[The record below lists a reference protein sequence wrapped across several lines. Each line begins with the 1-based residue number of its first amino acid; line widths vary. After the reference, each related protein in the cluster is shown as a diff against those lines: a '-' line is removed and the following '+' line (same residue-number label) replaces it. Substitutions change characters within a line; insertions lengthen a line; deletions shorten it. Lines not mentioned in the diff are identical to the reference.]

1 MISIKKYNDKLQ
13 YDWDDFIKKSKYG
26 TIFHNQK
33 FLSYHIEK
41 KFDDCSLFF
50 YNNKSLVAVFP
61 AAVVCNN
68 NSKQLISHPGASF
81 GGFICKKH
89 DFSLCCEIVS
99 AFEKYCENN
108 NIVSCKIIPAPSY
121 YSTSSDT
128 LLDYVLAEKKYE
140 ISERYISHIIY
151 LNNNNPTSYF
161 NSRKK
166 RYMKNKFINSSL
178 CFNVVSDVEVFYN
191 ILLENKKK
199 FNALPAHSLEEMKK
213 LLYLYPKECN
223 LLGTFKEDKLVGGVF
238 VLQTSVS
245 SALLFYNAVNKK
257 NEKKHIG
264 LFQVFECI
272 KWCLN
277 KKIKVLDLG
286 VSHLPSNKNPLDP
299 KVSLIKFKEQCG
311 GLGVMRSVFTKKYNI
326 KHNEK

>member
-41 KFDDCSLFF
+41 QFDDFSLFF
-50 YNNKSLVAVFP
+50 YKNKILVAVFP
-61 AAVVCNN
+61 AAIVCNN
-68 NSKQLISHPGASF
+68 NNKQLISHPGASF
-81 GGFICKKH
+81 GGFICKKN
-89 DFSLCCEIVS
+89 DFTLCFDIIN
-99 AFEKYCENN
+99 AFEKYCKKNK
-108 NIVSCKIIPAPSY
+108 IVSCKIIPTPSY
-121 YSTSSDT
+121 YATNCDT
-128 LLDYVLAEKKYE
+128 LLDYVLTAKKYY

-151 LNNNNPTSYF
+151 LNDNNPISYF

-178 CFNVVSDVEVFYN
+178 CFQEIDSVDSFYS

-199 FNALPAHSLEEMKK
+199 FNALPTHSLEEIKK

-223 LLGTFKEDKLVGGVF
+223 LLGTFKMGKLIGGVF
-238 VLQTSVS
+238 VLQTSTN
-245 SALLFYNAVNKK
+245 SALLFYNAVNKN
-257 NEKKHIG
+257 NEKNHIG
-264 LFQVFECI
+264 LFQVYECI

-277 KKIKVLDLG
+277 KKIQVLDLG

-299 KVSLIKFKEQCG
+299 KISLIKFKEQCG
-311 GLGVMRSVFTKKYNI
+311 AVGVMRSVFTKNI
-326 KHNEK
+326 I

>member
-1 MISIKKYNDKLQ
+1 LISIKKYNDKLQ

-33 FLSYHIEK
+33 FLSYHVEK
-41 KFDDCSLFF
+41 KFDDFSLFF
-50 YNNKSLVAVFP
+50 YKNKTLVAVLP
-61 AAVVCNN
+61 AAVVCNK

-81 GGFICKKH
+81 GGFICKKN

-99 AFEKYCENN
+99 AFEKHCKKN
-108 NIVSCKIIPAPSY
+108 NILSCKIIPTPSY
-121 YSTSSDT
+121 YSTNSDT
-128 LLDYVLAEKKYE
+128 LLEYVLTQKKYK

-151 LNNNNPTSYF
+151 LNNNNPISYF

-166 RYMKNKFINSSL
+166 RYVKNKIINSSL
-178 CFNVVSDVEVFYN
+178 CFNVVDNVEIFYS

-199 FNALPAHSLEEMKK
+199 FNALPTHSLEEIKK
-213 LLYLYPKECN
+213 MLYLYPKQCN
-223 LLGTFKEDKLVGGVF
+223 LLGTFQDGELVGGVF
-238 VLQTSVS
+238 VLQTSDS
-245 SALLFYNAVNKK
+245 SALLFYNATNKK
-257 NEKKHIG
+257 NEKNHIG
-264 LFQVFECI
+264 LFQIFECI

-299 KVSLIKFKEQCG
+299 KISLIKFKEQCG
-311 GLGVMRSVFTKKYNI
+311 GLGVMRCVFTKNI
-326 KHNEK
+326 MLKNDEE